1 MKHSQ
6 RARTKYLFRVYRQ
19 SCAREVT
26 LFLYG
31 VAASEIGKWGM
42 PGKPLPDPFKFL
54 PAIIRR
60 YRNGSMQ
67 ERG

>member
-1 MKHSQ
+1 MKYSK
-6 RARTKYLFRVYRQ
+6 RARTKHLFRVYWQ
-19 SCAREVT
+19 SCARELT

-42 PGKPLPDPFKFL
+42 PGKPLPSPFEFL

-60 YRNGSMQ
+60 YRNGFMQ